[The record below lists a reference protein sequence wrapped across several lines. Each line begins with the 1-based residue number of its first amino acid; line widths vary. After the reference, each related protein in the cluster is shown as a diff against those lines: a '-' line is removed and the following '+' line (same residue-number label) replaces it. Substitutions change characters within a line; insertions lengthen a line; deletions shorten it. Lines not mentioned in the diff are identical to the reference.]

1 MSPNRSPQ
9 KNQTVVGYCTKIAT
23 GFFSLLQGMR
33 LTLSYLVDPRK
44 VVTQQYPENRETLD
58 IFPRFRGRLTMVIN
72 ETGGN
77 NCTGCGLCEKACP
90 NGTISVLNTKDAA
103 GKKILGQYIYRFLQ
117 CTLCNLCVETCPFGA
132 ITMGQEF
139 ELATYDRDSLVLV
152 LNEEEGRTNA

>member
-9 KNQTVVGYCTKIAT
+9 KNQTVIGYCTKIAT

-103 GKKILGQYIYRFLQ
+103 GKKSWANIS
-117 CTLCNLCVETCPFGA
+117 TVSCNAPC
-132 ITMGQEF
+132 
-139 ELATYDRDSLVLV
+139 ATSVWKPARSGRLPWDRNS
-152 LNEEEGRTNA
+152 NWPPMTATRWSWF